1 MKPPQRLLLTK
12 CTCFNMICIDR
23 YTWQGTANLQQTVEH
38 LRHQDLSQPY
48 VSAQVAGARKG
59 VDPVTQQLNLAACIE
74 RKEKSLG
81 LLAQRFVQ
89 MLLCK
94 TGNQAVALDD
104 AAKSLLGMLLIQDSQ
119 ALQLILG
126 LSKACNKEVLRQACF
141 VSWQHLHCSET
152 ISYAYLICKI
162 WCSSKCLSFLH
173 SYNVPQRVQGQIMS
187 ICFEWT
193 LAFL

>member
-1 MKPPQRLLLTK
+1 MPASYQMQIL
-12 CTCFNMICIDR
+12 NMICTDR

-38 LRHQDLSQPY
+38 LCHQDLSQPC

-94 TGNQAVALDD
+94 TANQAVALDD
-104 AAKSLLGMLLIQDSQ
+104 AAKSLLGMLSLLIQDSQ
-119 ALQLILG
+119 ALLVISG
-126 LSKACNKEVLRQACF
+126 VIEACHKEVLHQACF
-141 VSWQHLHCSET
+141 VFCTTSAL
-152 ISYAYLICKI
+152 
-162 WCSSKCLSFLH
+162 LS
-173 SYNVPQRVQGQIMS
+173 NQILRM
-187 ICFEWT
+187 T
-193 LAFL
+193 DM